1 MLTLRD
7 HTKQFGLVSKRI
19 MNDVE
24 KISKYLKVYKVF
36 DKIFK
41 GNQFLS
47 HHQGSHYQ
55 NPSDVGQWKNWIDAI
70 FLKLFNEDEDGD
82 WYPHYKK
89 INARQDVSR
98 GLHKKNANTT
108 VQLGNASEIL
118 QTQSKKITD
127 SQIDDNS
134 LMFLGLL
141 GNNQD
146 KKKSHTSRK
155 WDGLTT

>member
-70 FLKLFNEDEDGD
+70 F
-82 WYPHYKK
+82 
-89 INARQDVSR
+89 
-98 GLHKKNANTT
+98 
-108 VQLGNASEIL
+108 
-118 QTQSKKITD
+118 
-127 SQIDDNS
+127 
-134 LMFLGLL
+134 
-141 GNNQD
+141 
-146 KKKSHTSRK
+146 
-155 WDGLTT
+155 